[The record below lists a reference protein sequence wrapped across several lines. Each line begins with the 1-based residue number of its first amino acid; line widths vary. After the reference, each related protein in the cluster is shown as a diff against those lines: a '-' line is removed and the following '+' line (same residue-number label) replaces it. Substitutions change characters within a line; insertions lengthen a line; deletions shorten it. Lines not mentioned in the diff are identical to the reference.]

1 MTITLRAAANSDDV
15 RDGIASIFHY
25 FGVAPPEQAVT
36 NFTTLM
42 TPSRILLAQEDGNT
56 IGGCGSF
63 PLPLT
68 TPGGHIAACGLS
80 MVGVMPTHRRRGVL
94 RAMIRQILADCRTRD
109 EAVAYLWA
117 SEERIYGRYGFGL
130 TGMSGDVAISRDHAS
145 LLLPPKTDA
154 RVRRVSPADA
164 LEPAGRIYASVAS
177 RTPGAFAR
185 STDWWRLK
193 SLTDPAWRRNNGGE
207 LQCALLDFDG
217 DAAAYALYRMNFDTE
232 RGVPT
237 GTVQVIEAV
246 GNTPRATAAVW
257 RYLLDMDWTA
267 TIKADYLP
275 LDHFLLLAA
284 QEPRRLNL
292 RLRDGAWL
300 RIVDLPKALAARSY
314 GPGEPIVIEIEDADC
329 PWNTGCWQIGRDGV
343 RRTDHR
349 ADIRCTIDAL
359 ACVYLGGFTWRH
371 LVSSAR
377 AQSDSEDATV
387 RADRLFERSAAP
399 WCPEIF

>member
-1 MTITLRAAANSDDV
+1 MTITLRTAVSAEDVGAA
-15 RDGIASIFHY
+15 IAPIFHY
-25 FGVAPPEQAVT
+25 FGVTPPEQAVT

-42 TPSRILLAQEDGNT
+42 TPSRVLLAQDGPDT

-63 PLPLT
+63 PLQLT
-68 TPGGHIAACGLS
+68 TRGGHVAACGLS

-94 RAMIRQILADCRTRD
+94 RAMMRQIFADCRARD

-117 SEERIYGRYGFGL
+117 SDERIYGRYGFGL
-130 TGMSGDVAISRDHAS
+130 TGFSGDVAISRDHTAFV
-145 LLLPPKTDA
+145 LPHTQGA
-154 RVRRVSPADA
+154 RIRRVSPAEA
-164 LEPAGRIYASVAS
+164 LETASRIYAAVTS

-185 STDWWRLK
+185 SADWWRLK
-193 SLTDPAWRRNNGGE
+193 SLTDPAWRRHGGGE

-217 DAAAYALYRMNFDTE
+217 EPAAYALYRMNFDTE

-246 GNTPRATAAVW
+246 GDTPRADAAIW

-284 QEPRRLNL
+284 QQPRRLNL

-300 RIVDLPKALAARSY
+300 RVVDLPKALAARSY
-314 GPGEPIVIEIEDADC
+314 GPGEPVVIEIDDADC
-329 PWNTGCWQIGRDGV
+329 PWNTGRWLIGCDGV
-343 RRTDHR
+343 QRTDR
-349 ADIRCTIDAL
+349 NADIRCAIDAL
-359 ACVYLGGFTWRH
+359 ACIYLGGFTWRQ
-371 LVSSAR
+371 LVASGR
-377 AQSDSEDATV
+377 AQSNSEDATV
-387 RADRLFERSAAP
+387 RADRIFETGAAP